1 MGVPPGF
8 AGLALFWGKA
18 SGVGAF
24 FEVVTIDLIEGV
36 EVVEPFV
43 DGIVIVEAGQAGLVQ
58 VLVSGGWLVDGF
70 VFDGGEF
77 AQACLSASAVV
88 LGFDPVADG
97 GLELVSAVP
106 VLLIKDVLLE

>member
-1 MGVPPGF
+1 MG
-8 AGLALFWGKA
+8 A
-18 SGVGAF
+18 SDQKNPSAVKVGAVN
-24 FEVVTIDLIEGV
+24 EHLLMYL
-36 EVVEPFV
+36 P
-43 DGIVIVEAGQAGLVQ
+43 GLVQ

-106 VLLIKDVLLE
+106 VLLIKDVLLEQGEEGFHCRVIRA